1 MADGIIEL
9 WRVKE
14 YEKNVYIRCQQKDSR
29 LAAFAIQTTQHSKL
43 KAFDILG
50 KTEAV
55 ERVDRYGDT
64 PNIEVPHN
72 RRAVVLKD
80 YDWGKLIDDMDV
92 LRTLND
98 PTNPYVQIMGNA
110 FMRKKDKIF
119 IAAALGVAREGEE
132 GDSLVALPDAQR
144 IAPFTGSALTNLNV
158 EALRH
163 LKYKFDAADVDP
175 DMVKHLAVSP
185 SQIRALLAQTEVTNA
200 DYNTVKAL
208 VEGKIDSFMGF
219 KFHVSNLL
227 PTVGDNSFETDVV
240 KSFSVTTGECGS
252 GTSSSGFR
260 RCIAWVEDGLR
271 MSTGAGFSAEISKR
285 ADKKN
290 IPQIYGKMAMGGV
303 RMEDV
308 KVIEVNCKES

>member
-1 MADGIIEL
+1 MADGTIEL
-9 WRVKE
+9 WRVRE
-14 YEKNVYIRCQQKDSR
+14 YEKNVYIRAQQKDSR

-50 KTEAV
+50 STEAQ
-55 ERVDRYGDT
+55 ERVDLYGDT

-80 YDWGKLIDDMDV
+80 YDWGKLIDDMEI

-98 PTNPYVQIMGNA
+98 PTNPYVQIMSNA

-119 IAAALGVAREGEE
+119 IAAALGLAREGEE
-132 GDSLVALPDAQR
+132 GDTSALLPDAQR
-144 IAPFTGSALTNLNV
+144 IAPFASGALTNLNV
-158 EALRH
+158 ECLRH

-175 DMVKHLAVSP
+175 DMMKHVAVTP
-185 SQIRALLAQTEVTNA
+185 SQIRALLAQTEVTSS
-200 DYNTVKAL
+200 DYNTVQAL
-208 VEGKIDSFMGF
+208 VQGKVDSFMGF

-227 PTVGDNSFETDVV
+227 PVVGDNSFEPDVV
-240 KSFSVTTGECGS
+240 KSFSVTTGEAGS
-252 GTSSSGFR
+252 GTSSTGFR
-260 RCIAWVEDGLR
+260 RCIAWVEDGMR

-290 IPQIYGKMAMGGV
+290 INQIYGKMAMGGV

-308 KVIEVNCKES
+308 KVVEINCKES